1 MIQCQ
6 LQFHCLRPSINS
18 LGLNIFDNFDIII
31 IMSVCDRL
39 HSYYHL
45 DRSWISSSID
55 VVKFLVKLKNSVMP
69 AGDEKKDE
77 AAFVSK
83 VTSTSQS
90 MSPLTL
96 SQSSDKHIENQY

>member
-1 MIQCQ
+1 
-6 LQFHCLRPSINS
+6 
-18 LGLNIFDNFDIII
+18 
-31 IMSVCDRL
+31 MSVCDRL

-83 VTSTSQS
+83 VNSTSQS
-90 MSPLTL
+90 MFSTYFV
-96 SQSSDKHIENQY
+96 III